1 MDSGSERTEKA
12 GSRGLHLIVF
22 REGECLG
29 TWLSVGFGT
38 VKFMAGLSLEG
49 LF

>member
-12 GSRGLHLIVF
+12 RSQGLHLIVF
-22 REGECLG
+22 QEGGYLG
-29 TWLSVGFGT
+29 TWLSGGFGS
-38 VKFMAGLSLEG
+38 VRFMAGLNLKG